1 MSPINQFSH
10 KITGRDYSRRLV
22 IPDIHGCI
30 KSFEGLLNKINLQK
44 TDQLFFLGDYIDR
57 GPSSSGVLN
66 LIFDLQK
73 DDFSIF
79 PLRGNHEQ
87 MLLDAARYNANEL
100 RSHAETFNVS
110 DLLQGDQVKDDYLAF
125 LDSLPYF
132 YELDDFYLVHAG
144 FNFNAPDP
152 FKDYKA
158 MLWVRGF
165 VPDSYWLNNK
175 SVIHGHD
182 PAPMEEIRDGI
193 DNRRLKIPLD
203 NGCVHYGIRPGMGNL
218 LCLDLDT
225 MALSIQ
231 ENIDH

>member
-1 MSPINQFSH
+1 MSPIHQFSY
-10 KITGRDYSRRLV
+10 KITGQDYSRRLV

-30 KSFEGLLNKINLQK
+30 NSFEGLLNKINLQK

-57 GPSSSGVLN
+57 GPSSSGVLD

-73 DDFSIF
+73 GNYSIF

-87 MLLDAARYNANEL
+87 MLLDAARYKADEL
-100 RSHAETFNVS
+100 RNHAETFNVS
-110 DLLQGDQVKDDYLAF
+110 DLLQGNKVKDDYFGF

-152 FKDYKA
+152 FNDYEA
-158 MLWVRGF
+158 MLWIRGF
-165 VPDSYWLNNK
+165 VPDSNRLNNK

-182 PAPMEEIRDGI
+182 PATMEEIRDGI